1 MRTTIAAFAVLL
13 SLAPALAQTPTPA
26 PAPAQA
32 PAPAPTK
39 AAVPAPA
46 AAKASAAKIDFLE
59 VQGSGFADPADVVAP
74 GKIMRYFS
82 RTPAAAAH
90 PGTAFGMT
98 VKTVGQPDGADV
110 VLRWVWKLPKPGI
123 KDAKTGKPTRQEIEE
138 VPTKIGAVVQHNY
151 EFRTKDDIVPGK
163 WRAEVYN
170 GERRLAVRRFAIK

>member
-1 MRTTIAAFAVLL
+1 MRTPTMAALLLL
-13 SLAPALAQTPTPA
+13 SLAPAF
-26 PAPAQA
+26 AQA
-32 PAPAPTK
+32 PAPP
-39 AAVPAPA
+39 P
-46 AAKASAAKIDFLE
+46 KIDFLE

-74 GKIMRYFS
+74 GKIMRYFT

-98 VKTVGQPDGADV
+98 VKTVGQPNGAEV

-123 KDAKTGKPTRQEIEE
+123 KDEKTGKLTRQVVEE

-151 EFRTKDDIVPGK
+151 EFRDKDGIVPGK

>member
-1 MRTTIAAFAVLL
+1 MMRTLGMASLLLFA
-13 SLAPALAQTPTPA
+13 LAPAAL
-26 PAPAQA
+26 AQA
-32 PAPAPTK
+32 PAP
-39 AAVPAPA
+39 
-46 AAKASAAKIDFLE
+46 KIDFLE
-59 VQGSGFADPADVVAP
+59 VEGSGFADPTDVVAP

-98 VKTVGQPDGADV
+98 VKTVGQPQGAEI

-123 KDAKTGKPTRQEIEE
+123 KDAKTGKPTRQIVEE
-138 VPTKIGAVVQHNY
+138 VPTKIGVVVQHNF
-151 EFRTKDDIVPGK
+151 EFRDKEQIVPGK